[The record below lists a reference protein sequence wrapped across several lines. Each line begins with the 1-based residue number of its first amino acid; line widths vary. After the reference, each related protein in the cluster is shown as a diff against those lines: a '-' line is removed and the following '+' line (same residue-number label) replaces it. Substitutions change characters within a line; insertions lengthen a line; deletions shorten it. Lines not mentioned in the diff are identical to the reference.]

1 VRSCPGDIV
10 ANAVSEAQ
18 FVHLHVHS
26 EYSILDGAC
35 RIPDLVARAAELE
48 MPAVSLTDHG
58 SMAGAVQLFK
68 ATKDTGVKPVIGC
81 EVYVADDRR
90 AATKGNAHLT
100 LLAADNE
107 GYSNLIHLSSL
118 GYLEGYYYK
127 PRVDWELMSHYSKG
141 LIALSGCLSGRVCR
155 ALEENRP
162 ADAEGELA
170 RLTDTFGSDNVY
182 VELQNAHLPIQERIL
197 PQLAELAAKRKL
209 PTVATGDV
217 HYLRHEDAR
226 AHEALLCIQSGDSLK
241 NPDRWRFETDHFYF
255 KTPEEMVGDFPG
267 HDDALARTREVADRC
282 NVELALGNILLP
294 KFPVPGDRDAFDYL
308 VELCEKGLAKRYGAA
323 TPELN
328 ARLQFEL
335 KTIKEMGFP
344 DYFLIVWDF
353 IHFAKEHGI
362 SVGPGRGSAAGSL
375 VAFCLEITDIDPIRY
390 DLLFERFLNPGRKSM
405 PDMDIDFAVA
415 GRERVINYVTEKYG
429 RDRVAQIITFSTM
442 AARAAVRDAGRVL
455 EVPYG
460 TVDKIAKL
468 IPEGPGQTLEECLKP
483 GADLR
488 RAVDSDPVAK
498 EVVELAR
505 PLEGLTRADSI
516 HAAGVVIGAE
526 PLINVVPLQ
535 QKGADQEVVT
545 QFGMWDVEA
554 LGLLKMDFLG
564 LRNLDV
570 IEKAAELA
578 GGIDIASI
586 PLDDKAV
593 YEMLSRG
600 EATGVFQ
607 FESSGMREALR
618 QVRPTDFEDII
629 ALVALYRPG
638 PMQYIPTY
646 ANRKN
651 GKEPITYLDPR
662 LKPILGATWGISVYQ
677 EQSMEIAKQIGGFTP
692 AEADDLRKA
701 IGKKIHSLMASLKD
715 KFIEGAVKNNTPDA
729 VARQLWDDME
739 KAQDYSFNK
748 SHAACYA
755 LIAYQTAWLRAHHPC
770 EYMAAL
776 ISSVMNTKDRVPFY
790 VNACHELGIE
800 VLPPDV
806 NESQIDFAVVGGKIR
821 FGLNAVKGVG
831 EIACRTII
839 RAREEGGPFESIWDF
854 TGRVDVSVV
863 NKRALES
870 LVKCGALPGSRRG
883 MLTVLETALSMGQ
896 KLQADKLA
904 GQGSIFDLGPA
915 EEEKP
920 RHHPPVPAE
929 EYEKPELLRLEKE
942 TLGLYVSE
950 HPLSS
955 IRSELR
961 QKTDATLAE
970 LERRRDGEIVTV
982 GGIVSDVKH
991 LTTKK
996 GEPMVFLRLDDP
1008 TGSAEVLVFNS
1019 TYAAASELC
1028 VPDRILVVKGRV
1040 DHKEGETKLLASDVK
1055 PFEAVA
1061 ARREVRLRI
1070 DATQVPAGTIGQLRD
1085 LLADFPGDS
1094 QVFAD
1099 CVTSQGKVIVAFG
1112 PKYRVQPAPDFY
1124 AEVRALLGESA
1135 LA

>member
-1 VRSCPGDIV
+1 MPK
-10 ANAVSEAQ
+10 AP

-35 RIPDLVARAAELE
+35 RIPDLVSRAAEFE

-68 ATKDTGVKPVIGC
+68 HAKGTGVKPIIGC
-81 EVYVADDRR
+81 EVYVADDRH
-90 AATKGNAHLT
+90 AQTKGNAHLT
-100 LLAADNE
+100 LIAADNT
-107 GYSNLIHLSSL
+107 GYGNLIRLASL

-127 PRVDWELMSHYSKG
+127 PRVDWELLSRHGAG

-155 ALEENRP
+155 ALEENRT
-162 ADAEGELA
+162 ADAESELA
-170 RLTDTFGSDNVY
+170 RLTDTFGEANVY
-182 VELQNAHLPIQERIL
+182 VELQNAHLEIQQRIL
-197 PQLAELAAKRKL
+197 PQLAELATKRGL

-217 HYLRHEDAR
+217 HYLRDTDAR

-241 NPDRWRFETDHFYF
+241 NPDHWKFDTDHFYF
-255 KTPEEMVGDFPG
+255 KSPQEMALDFPG
-267 HDDALARTREVADRC
+267 HDDAMRRTLEIAERC

-294 KFPVPGDRDAFDYL
+294 KFPLADGQDAFEYL
-308 VELCEKGLAKRYGAA
+308 LALCEKGLQKRYESI

-328 ARLQFEL
+328 ERLSYEL
-335 KTIKEMGFP
+335 KTIKEMGFT

-353 IHFAKEHGI
+353 VHFAKKNGV
-362 SVGPGRGSAAGSL
+362 SVGPGRGSTAGSL
-375 VAFCLEITDIDPIRY
+375 VAYCLEITDLDPIRY
-390 DLLFERFLNPGRKSM
+390 DLLFERFLNPDRKSM

-460 TVDKIAKL
+460 VVDKIAKM
-468 IPEGPGQTLEECLKP
+468 IPEGPGQTLEDCLKP

-488 RAVDSDPVAK
+488 RMVDSDPVAR
-498 EVVELAR
+498 EIIDLAQ

-516 HAAGVVIGAE
+516 HAAAVVIGAE

-535 QKGADQEVVT
+535 QKGADQELVT
-545 QFGMWDVEA
+545 QFSMGDVEA

-578 GGIDIASI
+578 GGIDITKL
-586 PLDDKAV
+586 PLDDKEV

-600 EATGVFQ
+600 EAAGVFQ

-618 QVRPTDFEDII
+618 QVRPTEFEDLI

-638 PMQYIPTY
+638 PMQYIPVY
-646 ANRKN
+646 ANRKH
-651 GKEPITYLDPR
+651 GKEPVTYADPR
-662 LKPILGATWGISVYQ
+662 LKAITGGTFAIAIYQ
-677 EQSMEIAKQIGGFTP
+677 EQSMEIAKQIASFTP
-692 AEADDLRKA
+692 GEADDLRKA
-701 IGKKIHSLMASLKD
+701 IAKKDHKLMASLKD
-715 KFIEGAVKNNTPDA
+715 KFIEGCIKNNA
-729 VARQLWDDME
+729 SERVATQLWDDLE
-739 KAQDYSFNK
+739 KSQDYSFNK

-776 ISSVMNTKDRVPFY
+776 ISSVMNTKDRVPIY

-831 EIACRTII
+831 EIAARTII
-839 RAREEGGPFESIWDF
+839 RAREEGGAFESIWDF
-854 TGRVDVSVV
+854 TERVDPSVV
-863 NKRALES
+863 NKRSLES
-870 LVKCGALPGSRRG
+870 LVKCGSLPGSRRG
-883 MLTVLETALSMGQ
+883 MLAVLEQALSWGQ
-896 KLQADKLA
+896 KQQADRLA

-920 RHHPPVPAE
+920 RQHPPVPSE
-929 EYEKPELLRLEKE
+929 EFDKPELLRLEKE

-950 HPLSS
+950 HPLTA
-955 IRSELR
+955 IRGELR
-961 QKTDATLAE
+961 AKTDANLGE

-982 GGIVSDVKH
+982 GGIVGEVKH

-996 GEPMVFLRLDDP
+996 GEPMVFMRLDDV
-1008 TGSAEVLVFNS
+1008 TGSAEIVVFNS

-1028 VPDRILVVKGRV
+1028 VPDRILIIKGKV
-1040 DHKEGETKLLASDVK
+1040 DHKEGETKLLAQEVK
-1055 PFEAVA
+1055 RFEAVA
-1061 ARREVRLRI
+1061 ARREITLRL
-1070 DATQVPAGTIGQLRD
+1070 DATQAPAGVIATLAQLIREYPGESPV
-1085 LLADFPGDS
+1085 LL
-1094 QVFAD
+1094 D
-1099 CVTSQGKVIVAFG
+1099 CVTSQGQVRYELG
-1112 PKYRVQPAPDFY
+1112 PGFRVKPAPDFY